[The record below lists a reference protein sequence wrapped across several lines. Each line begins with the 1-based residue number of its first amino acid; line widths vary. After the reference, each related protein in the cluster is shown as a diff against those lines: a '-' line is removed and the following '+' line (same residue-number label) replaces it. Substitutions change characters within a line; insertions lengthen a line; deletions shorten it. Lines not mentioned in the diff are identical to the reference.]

1 MRGWV
6 VLQKPFWGCG
16 FCSFGRNEY
25 LYVLNARLN
34 IGNRMI
40 DRATVD
46 KIYAAANVVEVISDF
61 VSLKKK
67 GVNYMACCPFHN
79 EKTPSFVVSPA
90 KGLYKCF
97 GCGKGGNA
105 VTFVMEHEKLT
116 YVEALKW
123 VAKKYGIPVE
133 EREETPE
140 EKQRNDDRESMMVVN
155 AWASEYFAEQ
165 MLTTDEGQSVAYN
178 YFASRGLT
186 SATIKRFGLGYCPES
201 RASRDRDT
209 MTQAALKAGYK
220 EKYLVDTGLTIVRE
234 TGGYYDRFC
243 GRVMFPIHTI
253 SGRVTAFSG
262 RALQSD
268 NRAKYLNSPESVVYS
283 KSNNLYGIYFAKSAI
298 TKENHCILVE
308 GNIDV
313 VQLHQKGIENVVAPL
328 GTALTVEQVR
338 IISRFTHNIT
348 LLFDGDSAGVKA
360 ALKGVDLVLK
370 EGLNVRVVVLPEGED
385 PDSYARS
392 HTADQ
397 IRDYIAENQ
406 RDFISFKSSL
416 YAEEVAKDPIRKGEL
431 ISDIVNSI
439 ALIPSKIQRSVFI
452 KECSKIMDISEEILV
467 NEVVRK
473 SVGTQYGSEAREFVR
488 REQAQMRED
497 ATANRIAESFGDE
510 KGGSS
515 MTQLEREIAG
525 YLIKYGHHTLEY
537 REGKMTTTFNVAESI
552 FEALDGDGV
561 YFQDA
566 RYRAIVDCYKLHN
579 AELGVGVKVPEHY
592 FIELD
597 NPEASSAAVDIL
609 TEGDNHKQSAIWRK
623 REGYSDDVS
632 EEQQKKD
639 EARRLAEELRK
650 LGRVIPKAII
660 LYKSKAIEAI
670 IAMLNERLAALDE
683 DDDVGEAKILE
694 SIAKLN
700 AERNKI
706 AHKTERNIL

>member
-1 MRGWV
+1 M
-6 VLQKPFWGCG
+6 K
-16 FCSFGRNEY
+16 Y
-25 LYVLNARLN
+25 
-34 IGNRMI
+34 GNSMI

-116 YVEALKW
+116 YAEALKW
-123 VAKKYGIPVE
+123 VAKKYGIAVE

-140 EKQRNDDRESMMVVN
+140 EKKRNDDRESMMVAN
-155 AWASEYFAEQ
+155 AWAADYFVEQ
-165 MLTTDEGQSVAYN
+165 MYNTDEGLSVARG

-186 SATIKRFGLGYCPES
+186 DATIKRFGLGYCPES
-201 RASRDRDT
+201 RTSRDKDT

-220 EKYLVDTGLTIVRE
+220 EQFLVDTGLTIKRE

-262 RALQSD
+262 RAL
-268 NRAKYLNSPESVVYS
+268 NGENKAKYLNSPESVVYS
-283 KSNNLYGIYFAKSAI
+283 KSNNLYGIYFAKGAI
-298 TKENHCILVE
+298 TRENHCILVE

-328 GTALTVEQVR
+328 GTALTIEQVR
-338 IISRFTHNIT
+338 IISRFTNNIT

-360 ALKGVDLVLK
+360 AIKGVDLVLK

-385 PDSYARS
+385 PDSFARS
-392 HTADQ
+392 HSADQ
-397 IRDYIAENQ
+397 IREYITTNQ
-406 RDFISFKSSL
+406 KDFITFKSSL
-416 YAEEVAKDPIRKGEL
+416 YAAEVAKDPIRKGEL

-452 KECSKIMDISEEILV
+452 KECSKIMDIDEAIVV

-473 SVGTQYGSEAREFVR
+473 SVGTSFGQEARAFVQ
-488 REQAQMRED
+488 REQREQQ
-497 ATANRIAESFGDE
+497 RAEQEFERAVTLGDH
-510 KGGSS
+510 KAGSS
-515 MTQLEREIAG
+515 MTELEREIAG
-525 YLIKYGHHTLEY
+525 YLIKYGHLTLDY
-537 REGKMTTTFNVAESI
+537 REGKATTSFNVAETI
-552 FEALDGDGV
+552 FGELEGDGI
-561 YFQDA
+561 YFQDG
-566 RYRAIVDCYKLHN
+566 RYKALVECYKAHS

-609 TEGDNHKQSAIWRK
+609 TEGDNHKQSSIWK
-623 REGYSDDVS
+623 EHDICTES
-632 EEQQKKD
+632 EE
-639 EARRLAEELRK
+639 ERLGK
-650 LGRVIPKAII
+650 IIPKAII

-670 IAMLNERLAALDE
+670 IANLGERLATLGE
-683 DDDVGEAKILE
+683 DDDAEQARILE
-694 SIAKLN
+694 AIAALN

-706 AHKTERNIL
+706 AHKTARNIL

>member
-1 MRGWV
+1 
-6 VLQKPFWGCG
+6 
-16 FCSFGRNEY
+16 
-25 LYVLNARLN
+25 
-34 IGNRMI
+34 MI

-46 KIYAAANVVEVISDF
+46 RIYATANVVEVISDF

-116 YVEALKW
+116 YPEALKW

-140 EKQRNDDRESMMVVN
+140 EKQRNDDRESMMIVN
-155 AWASEYFAEQ
+155 AWASDYFVQQ
-165 MLTTDEGQSVAYN
+165 MYETDEGLSVARG

-186 SATIKRFGLGYCPES
+186 DATIKRFGLGYCPES
-201 RASRDRDT
+201 RTSREKDA
-209 MTQAALKAGYK
+209 MTQAALRAGYK
-220 EKYLVDTGLTIVRE
+220 EQFLVDTGLTIKRE

-268 NRAKYLNSPESVVYS
+268 NRAKYLNSPESAVYS

-313 VQLHQKGIENVVAPL
+313 VQLHQRGIENVVAPL
-328 GTALTVEQVR
+328 GTALTIEQVR
-338 IISRFTHNIT
+338 IIARFTNNIT
-348 LLFDGDSAGVKA
+348 LLFDGDGAGVKA
-360 ALKGVDLVLK
+360 AIKGVDLVLK
-370 EGLNVRVVVLPEGED
+370 EGLNVRVVMLPEGED
-385 PDSYARS
+385 PDSFARR

-397 IRDYIAENQ
+397 IREYITTNQ
-406 RDFISFKSSL
+406 RDLITFKSSL

-431 ISDIVNSI
+431 IADIVNSI
-439 ALIPSKIQRSVFI
+439 ALVPSKIQRSVFI
-452 KECSKIMDISEEILV
+452 KECARIMDIDEAVIVS
-467 NEVVRK
+467 EVVRK
-473 SVGTQYGSEAREFVR
+473 SVGTRYGEEAREFVR
-488 REQAQMRED
+488 REQMQQEHAEREFEQ
-497 ATANRIAESFGDE
+497 AVALGNHRA
-510 KGGSS
+510 GSS
-515 MTQLEREIAG
+515 MTELEREIAG
-525 YLIKYGHHTLEY
+525 YLIKYGHLTLDY
-537 REGKMTTTFNVAESI
+537 REGKTTTSFNVADSI
-552 FEALDGDGV
+552 FESLEEDSV

-566 RYRAIVDCYKLHN
+566 RYRALVECYKAHR
-579 AELGVGVKVPEHY
+579 AEVPAGEKVPEHY

-609 TEGDNHKQSAIWRK
+609 TEGDNHKQSSIWR
-623 REGYSDDVS
+623 EHDIFTGS
-632 EEQQKKD
+632 EE
-639 EARRLAEELRK
+639 ERLGK
-650 LGRVIPKAII
+650 IIPKAII

-670 IAMLNERLAALDE
+670 IANLNERLAGLGDE
-683 DDDVGEAKILE
+683 EEAEIARILE
-694 SIAKLN
+694 AIAALN

-706 AHKTERNIL
+706 AHKTSRNIL

>member
-1 MRGWV
+1 
-6 VLQKPFWGCG
+6 
-16 FCSFGRNEY
+16 
-25 LYVLNARLN
+25 
-34 IGNRMI
+34 MI

-46 KIYAAANVVEVISDF
+46 KIYATANVVDVISDF

-140 EKQRNDDRESMMVVN
+140 ERQRNDDRESMMVAN
-155 AWASEYFAEQ
+155 AWASDYFVEQ
-165 MLTTDEGQSVAYN
+165 MLTTDEGRSVAHSYLS
-178 YFASRGLT
+178 SRGLT
-186 SATIKRFGLGYCPES
+186 DAIIKRFGLGYCPES
-201 RASRDRDT
+201 RASRDKDT

-220 EKYLVDTGLTIVRE
+220 EKYLVDTGLTIKRE

-243 GRVMFPIHTI
+243 GRVIFPIHTI

-268 NRAKYLNSPESVVYS
+268 NKAKYLNSPESIVYS
-283 KSNNLYGIYFAKSAI
+283 KSNNLYGIYFAKGAI

-338 IISRFTHNIT
+338 IISRFTNNIT

-370 EGLNVRVVVLPEGED
+370 EGLNVRVVVLPQGED

-392 HTADQ
+392 HSADQ
-397 IRDYIAENQ
+397 IRDYIAANQ
-406 RDFISFKSSL
+406 RDFITFKSSL
-416 YAEEVAKDPIRKGEL
+416 YAQEVAKDPIRKGEL

-452 KECSKIMDISEEILV
+452 KECAKIMDIGEDILV
-467 NEVVRK
+467 SEVVRK
-473 SVGTQYGSEAREFVR
+473 SVGANYGQEAKEFVSRARE
-488 REQAQMRED
+488 QMRHDEQEFQKA
-497 ATANRIAESFGDE
+497 ATLGEHKA
-510 KGGSS
+510 GSS
-515 MTQLEREIAG
+515 MTELEREITG
-525 YLIKYGHHTLEY
+525 YLIKYGHMTLTY
-537 REGKMTTTFNVAESI
+537 REGKMTTSFNVAESI
-552 FEALDGDGV
+552 FEALDGDEV
-561 YFQDA
+561 YFQDP
-566 RYRAIVDCYKLHN
+566 RYRAIVECYKQQM
-579 AELGVGVKVPEHY
+579 AVLGVGEKVPEHY

-609 TEGDNHKQSAIWRK
+609 TEGDNHKQSAIWKKRDGASFDDEGDSEKERARK
-623 REGYSDDVS
+623 MTE
-632 EEQQKKD
+632 
-639 EARRLAEELRK
+639 RLAR

-670 IAMLNERLAALDE
+670 ISQLNERLASLSE
-683 DDDVGEAKILE
+683 GDDAKEAQILE
-694 SIAKLN
+694 AIAKLN
-700 AERNKI
+700 AERNNI
-706 AHKTERNIL
+706 AHKTDRNIL

>member
-1 MRGWV
+1 
-6 VLQKPFWGCG
+6 
-16 FCSFGRNEY
+16 
-25 LYVLNARLN
+25 
-34 IGNRMI
+34 MI

-46 KIYAAANVVEVISDF
+46 RIYAAANVVEVVSDF

-123 VAKKYGIPVE
+123 LAKKYGITVE
-133 EREETPE
+133 EREESPE
-140 EKQRNDDRESMMVVN
+140 EKERNDNRESMMVVN
-155 AWASEYFAEQ
+155 AWASDYFVEQ
-165 MLTTDEGQSVAYN
+165 MYGTDEGLSVARS

-186 SATIKRFGLGYCPES
+186 DATIKRFGLGYCPES
-201 RASRDRDT
+201 RASRERDT
-209 MTQAALKAGYK
+209 MTQAALRAGYK
-220 EKYLVDTGLTIVRE
+220 EQFLVDTGLTIKRE

-268 NRAKYLNSPESVVYS
+268 NRAKYLNSPESIVYS

-313 VQLHQKGIENVVAPL
+313 VQMHQKGIENVVAPL

-338 IISRFTHNIT
+338 IIARFTNNIT

-385 PDSYARS
+385 PDSFARS

-397 IRDYIAENQ
+397 IREYITANQ
-406 RDFISFKSSL
+406 KDFITFKSSL
-416 YAEEVAKDPIRKGEL
+416 YAEEVQRDPIRKGEL
-431 ISDIVNSI
+431 IGDIVNSI
-439 ALIPSKIQRSVFI
+439 VLIPNKIQRSVFI
-452 KECSKIMDISEEILV
+452 KECSKIMDIDEQVLV
-467 NEVVRK
+467 SEVVRK
-473 SVGTQYGSEAREFVR
+473 SVGAHYGEEAKEFVRRQQAQLGSEARSTQE
-488 REQAQMRED
+488 
-497 ATANRIAESFGDE
+497 ATVIGQHKA
-510 KGGSS
+510 GSS
-515 MTQLEREIAG
+515 MVELEREIAG
-525 YLIKYGHHTLEY
+525 YLIKYGHLTLDY
-537 REGKMTTTFNVAESI
+537 REGKSVISFNVAESI
-552 FEALDGDGV
+552 FDSLEGDEV
-561 YFQDA
+561 YFRDP
-566 RYRAIVDCYKLHN
+566 RYRALVECYKSHIG
-579 AELGVGVKVPEHY
+579 ELGVGVKVPEHY

-597 NPEASSAAVDIL
+597 DPEASSAAVDIL
-609 TEGDNHKQSAIWRK
+609 TEGDNHKQSSIWK
-623 REGYSDDVS
+623 EHDIYIES
-632 EEQQKKD
+632 EE
-639 EARRLAEELRK
+639 EK
-650 LGRVIPKAII
+650 LGKIIPKAII
-660 LYKSKAIEAI
+660 LYKSKAIEEI
-670 IAMLNERLAALDE
+670 IASLGEKLASLGE
-683 DDDVGEAKILE
+683 DDEEEEARLLLA
-694 SIAKLN
+694 IAKLN

-706 AHKTERNIL
+706 AKQTERNIL

>member
-1 MRGWV
+1 M
-6 VLQKPFWGCG
+6 K
-16 FCSFGRNEY
+16 Y
-25 LYVLNARLN
+25 
-34 IGNRMI
+34 GNSMI

-116 YVEALKW
+116 YAEALKW
-123 VAKKYGIPVE
+123 VAKKYGIAVE

-140 EKQRNDDRESMMVVN
+140 EKKRNDDRESMMVAN
-155 AWASEYFAEQ
+155 AWAADYFVEQ
-165 MLTTDEGQSVAYN
+165 MYNTDEGLSVARG

-186 SATIKRFGLGYCPES
+186 DATIKRFGLGYCPES
-201 RASRDRDT
+201 RTSRDKDT

-220 EKYLVDTGLTIVRE
+220 EQFLVDTGLTIKRE

-262 RALQSD
+262 RALNSE
-268 NRAKYLNSPESVVYS
+268 NKAKYLNSPESVVYS
-283 KSNNLYGIYFAKSAI
+283 KSNNLYGIYFAKGAI
-298 TKENHCILVE
+298 TRENHCILVE

-328 GTALTVEQVR
+328 GTALTIEQVR
-338 IISRFTHNIT
+338 IISRFTNNIT

-360 ALKGVDLVLK
+360 AIKGVDLVLK

-385 PDSYARS
+385 PDSFARS
-392 HTADQ
+392 HSADQ
-397 IRDYIAENQ
+397 IREYITTNQ
-406 RDFISFKSSL
+406 KDFITFKSSL
-416 YAEEVAKDPIRKGEL
+416 YAAEVAKDPIRKGEL

-452 KECSKIMDISEEILV
+452 KECSKIMDIDEAIVV

-473 SVGTQYGSEAREFVR
+473 SVGTSFGQEARALVQ
-488 REQAQMRED
+488 REQREQQ
-497 ATANRIAESFGDE
+497 RAEQEFERAVTLGDH
-510 KGGSS
+510 KAGSS
-515 MTQLEREIAG
+515 MTELEREIAG
-525 YLIKYGHHTLEY
+525 YLIKYGHLTLDY
-537 REGKMTTTFNVAESI
+537 REGKATTSFNVAETI
-552 FEALDGDGV
+552 FGELEGDGI
-561 YFQDA
+561 YFQDG
-566 RYRAIVDCYKLHN
+566 RYKALVECYKAHS

-609 TEGDNHKQSAIWRK
+609 TEGDNHKQSSIWK
-623 REGYSDDVS
+623 EHDICTES
-632 EEQQKKD
+632 EE
-639 EARRLAEELRK
+639 ERLGK
-650 LGRVIPKAII
+650 IIPKAII

-670 IAMLNERLAALDE
+670 IANLGERLATLGE
-683 DDDVGEAKILE
+683 DDDAEQARILE
-694 SIAKLN
+694 AIAALN

-706 AHKTERNIL
+706 AHKTARNIL

>member
-1 MRGWV
+1 
-6 VLQKPFWGCG
+6 
-16 FCSFGRNEY
+16 
-25 LYVLNARLN
+25 
-34 IGNRMI
+34 MI

-67 GVNYMACCPFHN
+67 GVNFMACCPFHN

-133 EREETPE
+133 EREESPE
-140 EKQRNDDRESMMVVN
+140 EKQRNDDRESMMIVN
-155 AWASEYFAEQ
+155 SWASDYFVEQ
-165 MLTTDEGQSVAYN
+165 MNTTDEGRSVARGYLS
-178 YFASRGLT
+178 SRGLT
-186 SATIKRFGLGYCPES
+186 DAIIKRFGLGYCPES
-201 RASRDRDT
+201 RASRDKDT
-209 MTQAALKAGYK
+209 MTQAALRAGYK
-220 EKYLVDTGLTIVRE
+220 EQFLVDTGLTIKRE

-268 NRAKYLNSPESVVYS
+268 NKAKYLNSPESVVYS

-313 VQLHQKGIENVVAPL
+313 VQMHQKGVENVVAPL

-370 EGLNVRVVVLPEGED
+370 EGLNVRVVVLPAGED
-385 PDSYARS
+385 PDSFARS
-392 HTADQ
+392 HSADQ
-397 IRDYIAENQ
+397 IREYIANNQ
-406 RDFISFKSSL
+406 KDFITFKSSL
-416 YAEEVAKDPIRKGEL
+416 YAKEVERDPIRKGEL
-431 ISDIVNSI
+431 IADIVNSI
-439 ALIPSKIQRSVFI
+439 SLIPSKIQRSVFI
-452 KECSKIMDISEEILV
+452 KECSKIMDIGEDILV
-467 NEVVRK
+467 SEVVRK
-473 SVGTQYGSEAREFVR
+473 SVGVQYGQEAREFVR
-488 REQAQMRED
+488 REQEQMRHEEQTTQR
-497 ATANRIAESFGDE
+497 AVTFGNH
-510 KGGSS
+510 KAGSS
-515 MTQLEREIAG
+515 MTELEREITG
-525 YLIKYGHHTLEY
+525 YLIKYGHLMLTF
-537 REGKMTTTFNVAESI
+537 REGKMTTTFNVADSI
-552 FEALDGDGV
+552 FEALDGDEI
-561 YFQDA
+561 YFRDG
-566 RYRAIVDCYKLHN
+566 RYRAIVECYKQQMSI
-579 AELGVGVKVPEHY
+579 LGVGEKVPEHY

-609 TEGDNHKQSAIWRK
+609 TEGDNHKQSVIWRK
-623 REGYSDDVS
+623 RDGGVW
-632 EEQQKKD
+632 D
-639 EARRLAEELRK
+639 EDNERERERKEREELVR
-650 LGRVIPKAII
+650 LGKVIPKAII

-670 IAMLNERLAALDE
+670 ISQLNERLASLGEEDE
-683 DDDVGEAKILE
+683 AAQAQILE
-694 SIAKLN
+694 AIAKLN
-700 AERNKI
+700 
-706 AHKTERNIL
+706 TERNNIAHRTDRNIL